1 MSPRTKEQFEEIRE
15 NRKEQ
20 IMKVALNMFAT
31 EGYMHSSISKLAEL
45 AGISKGLMYNY
56 FESKEQLLSEILEKG
71 MREFMVLVDP
81 NKDGI
86 ITSDELENFI
96 HRTFEIMKSNQEFWI
111 LYISV
116 ILQPKVKEQLKNNQI
131 MRRTEDYFSM
141 FLKYFESRGF
151 EDPVLEVLTISA
163 MLEGLGA
170 LMIYAYP
177 VMTIPDEVLDK
188 YEQRIINMFKR

>member
-20 IMKVALNMFAT
+20 IMRVALKMFAT
-31 EGYMHSSISKLAEL
+31 EGYMHSSISKLAEQ

-56 FESKEQLLSEILEKG
+56 FESKEQLLSEILEQG
-71 MREFMVLVDP
+71 MSEFLLLVDP
-81 NKDGI
+81 NRDGI
-86 ITSDELENFI
+86 ITSDELENFV

-131 MRRTEDYFSM
+131 MRRTEDYFTM

-188 YEQRIINMFKR
+188 YETRIIKMFKK